1 MPNLRRALVRKE
13 RARHSGD
20 APGASSREHQPV
32 ATVRVKTCLLVP
44 DHHGE
49 EIPLGPG
56 MDTVGALLRYLGERS
71 QFELVDGAGNVVK
84 DIDVSINDKDL
95 NFCPAGLATP
105 LRPDDRISIYL
116 VPVGG
121 G

>member
-1 MPNLRRALVRKE
+1 M
-13 RARHSGD
+13 GC
-20 APGASSREHQPV
+20 
-32 ATVRVKTCLLVP
+32 VRVRTCLLVP
-44 DHHGE
+44 GQRGE
-49 EIPLGPG
+49 EIALEPGLETIGGLLCHLG
-56 MDTVGALLRYLGERS
+56 ARAE
-71 QFELVDGAGNVVK
+71 FELVDAAGDVVR
-84 DIDVSINDKDL
+84 DIEVSINDKDL